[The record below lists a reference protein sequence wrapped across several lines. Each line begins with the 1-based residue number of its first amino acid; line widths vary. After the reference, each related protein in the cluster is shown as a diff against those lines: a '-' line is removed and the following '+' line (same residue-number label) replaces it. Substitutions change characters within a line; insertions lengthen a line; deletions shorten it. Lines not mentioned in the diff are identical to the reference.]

1 MTRTFQY
8 CFYDGHTINVTV
20 PIMNGCVKSNDF
32 MPDFIKQ
39 VPFGLSIALQD
50 INEFNADCQNLV
62 DKINTNRWQYN
73 SDTAYYF
80 ALKEVVRQHISNY
93 GRLFFSDLT
102 SYVDDCCHLM
112 KGFGFD
118 AYRLKSEIYLQ
129 LIFLIIQEFKDYIKD
144 GNPMIGIMPFTS
156 TSKYTILLQ
165 NNTSVNFNRKF

>member
-1 MTRTFQY
+1 MTRTFHY
-8 CFYDGHTINVTV
+8 RFYDGTIINVTV

-39 VPFGLSIALQD
+39 FPFGLSIALQD

-62 DKINTNRWQYN
+62 NEINSNRWQYN
-73 SDTAYYF
+73 TDTAYYF
-80 ALKEVVRQHISNY
+80 ALKEVVRQHISNH

-129 LIFLIIQEFKDYIKD
+129 LVFLIIQEFKDYIKE
-144 GNPMIGIMPFTS
+144 GNPMVGIIPFTS

-165 NNTSVNFNRKF
+165 NMKKY